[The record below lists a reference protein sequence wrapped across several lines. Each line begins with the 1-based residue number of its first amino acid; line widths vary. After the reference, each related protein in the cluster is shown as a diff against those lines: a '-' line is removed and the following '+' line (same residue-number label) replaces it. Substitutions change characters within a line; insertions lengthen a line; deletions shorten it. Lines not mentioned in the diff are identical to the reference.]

1 MDHTPFLVAL
11 ERELVVALGCT
22 EPIAIAYAAAIAV
35 KYINHDEI
43 VSITVNASGNMLKN
57 ALAVQIPGTGSSGI
71 NLAAALGSLS
81 MDLDKRME
89 LLKGISIE
97 DVEKAKGMVK
107 VGLVTVREANTD
119 KKLYIEILVTT
130 SKNASRVVI
139 EDAHTNVTLVEVNGE
154 RQALDSYYQLGG
166 VDMDRTYPEL
176 TLSSIVKFVDNVDIG
191 ELGLVQESIR
201 LNQGLAVEGLEK
213 EYGLKVGKSL
223 VEGLQGMSAIDDA
236 TYAMALTA
244 AASDARMGGS
254 TLAAMSNSGSGNQ
267 GISATLPIIAMA
279 ERKGIDRNRTI
290 RAVTLSHLIT
300 IHIKSQM
307 GRLSALCG
315 VTVAA
320 TGASGGIAYLLGG
333 GLEEINGAIQNMMG
347 NVVGMICDGAK
358 AGCALKV
365 ATSINAAIQSSALA
379 IKGIV
384 IQPTDGIIDQDPEET
399 IKNMCRI
406 GNYGTLETDKIILD
420 IMLSKANC

>member
-1 MDHTPFLVAL
+1 
-11 ERELVVALGCT
+11 
-22 EPIAIAYAAAIAV
+22 
-35 KYINHDEI
+35 
-43 VSITVNASGNMLKN
+43 
-57 ALAVQIPGTGSSGI
+57 
-71 NLAAALGSLS
+71 

-89 LLKGISIE
+89 LLKGISFD
-97 DVEKAKGMVK
+97 DVEKAKSMVK
-107 VGLVTVREANTD
+107 VGLVTVREAETE
-119 KKLYIEILVTT
+119 KKLYIEVIVAT
-130 SKNASRVVI
+130 SFDTSRVVI

-166 VDMDRTYPEL
+166 VDMDRSYPEL
-176 TLSSIVKFVDNVDIG
+176 TLSSIMEFVEQVDIDD
-191 ELGLVQESIR
+191 LGLVQESIR
-201 LNQGLAVEGLEK
+201 LNQALALEGLEK
-213 EYGLKVGKSL
+213 EYGLKVGKSM
-223 VEGLQGMSAIDDA
+223 VEGLRGMSAVDDA

-267 GISATLPIIAMA
+267 GISATLPIFAMA
-279 ERKGIDRNRTI
+279 ERMGIDRERMI
-290 RAVTLSHLIT
+290 RAITLSHLIT

-315 VTVAA
+315 VTVAS
-320 TGASGGIAYLLGG
+320 TGASAGIAYLLGG
-333 GLEEINGAIQNMMG
+333 GPEEIYGSIQNMMG

-365 ATSINAAIQSSALA
+365 ATSTNAAIQSSALA
-379 IKGIV
+379 LKGIV

-399 IKNMCRI
+399 INNMCRI